1 MRVIY
6 GEVLSSETER
16 VNPREANQAFKPRAK
31 VNQKP
36 SDKSA
41 NRRVSSQR
49 AIQNFKDNEALVV
62 NVYSPRQVSGIIYEI
77 V

>member
-16 VNPREANQAFKPRAK
+16 VNPREASQAFKPRTK

-36 SDKSA
+36 SDKSD
-41 NRRVSSQR
+41 NRRVSSRQ

-62 NVYSPRQVSGIIYEI
+62 KTYSPRQISGIIYEI